1 MKKIAF
7 FEIKKWEEQYLKERL
22 KNFELK
28 FFEDGLTKKNID
40 KVKDF
45 DAVSVFIYSKID
57 KELLERFSNLKL
69 IVTRSTGFD
78 HIELEGCK
86 KGKITICNVPHYG
99 ENTVAEHTFALILSL
114 SRKICESYE
123 KVKKG
128 NFSLEGL
135 TGFDLKGKTIGIV
148 GMGSIGRY
156 VARIAKGFEMNI
168 LAYDVTKDLK
178 FAKRFGLKYV
188 NLNLLLKNSDIISL
202 HVPYNKKTHHLI
214 NKNNLKLIKKGSI
227 LINTARGGV
236 VETDALLKGLSKGIF
251 SGVGLDVLEEECF
264 IKEEKQLL
272 SKQFPKK
279 CDLAV
284 ILKNHILLTQSN
296 CIITPHNAFN
306 SKEALIRI
314 LDTTILDIKSFFK
327 GKKENIVK

>member
-99 ENTVAEHTFALILSL
+99 ENTVAEHTFALILAL
-114 SRKICESYE
+114 SRKIYESYE

-135 TGFDLKGKTIGIV
+135 TGFDLKDKTIGIV

-188 NLNLLLKNSDIISL
+188 GLNDLLKNSDIISL

-227 LINTARGGV
+227 LINTARGGI
-236 VETDALLKGLSKGIF
+236 VETDTLLRGLSKRIF

-272 SKQFPKK
+272 AKQFPKK
-279 CDLAV
+279 YDLAV
-284 ILKNHILLTQSN
+284 VLKNHILLTHEN

-314 LDTTILDIKSFFK
+314 LDTTILNIKFFFK